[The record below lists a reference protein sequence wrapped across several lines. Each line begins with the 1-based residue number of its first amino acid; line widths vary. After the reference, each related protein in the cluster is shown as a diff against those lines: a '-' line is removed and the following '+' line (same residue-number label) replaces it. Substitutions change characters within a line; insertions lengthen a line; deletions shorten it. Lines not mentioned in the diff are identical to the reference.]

1 MKTVVSLQDLVD
13 FEIHPGALLEEFHA
27 LTRTSV
33 AALVSGPLVDVPC
46 PACAGTDSSAAFTKL
61 GLSYRL
67 CGTCAS
73 VFVSPRPKASALAEY
88 AQSSPAAAFWRDRIL
103 GETRAARLDKLI
115 RPRAEWVLDALTE
128 HRPGARAGIDL
139 SGQGPAFLKE
149 LASQSPALGSLT
161 SADPHAAPWSVS
173 GLDFVAA
180 FDVLDRA
187 SDVAA
192 LVAAVHDALGPGG
205 LFFVTAPSVSGF
217 DLQVLWERS
226 PTMTPPDKLNVLSV
240 EGFSQLFRAPDWSLI
255 ELSTPGMFDVENVR
269 RAMLAAPEADW
280 PRGVREIVL
289 QRDEGAR
296 LEFQEYLQRHRLA
309 SFARLVVRRR
319 L

>member
-61 GLSYRL
+61 GLNYRL

-115 RPRAEWVLDALTE
+115 RPRAEWVLDALAE
-128 HRPGARAGIDL
+128 HRPGARSGLDL
-139 SGQGPAFLKE
+139 SGQGPAFLNE
-149 LASQSPALGSLT
+149 LGAQSPALGSLT
-161 SADPHAAPWSVS
+161 SADPHAAAWPAA

-187 SDVAA
+187 SDVSA
-192 LVAAVHDALGPGG
+192 LVAAVRDALAPGG

-226 PTMTPPDKLNVLSV
+226 PTMTPPDKLNLLSI
-240 EGFSQLFRAPDWSLI
+240 EGFSRLFRAPDWSLI

-269 RAMLAAPEADW
+269 QAMLAAPEANW
-280 PRGVREIVL
+280 RRGVREIVL
-289 QRDEGAR
+289 QRDAAAR

-319 L
+319 P

>member
-61 GLSYRL
+61 GLNYRL

-115 RPRAEWVLDALTE
+115 RPRAEWVLDALAE
-128 HRPGARAGIDL
+128 HRPGARAGLDL

-149 LASQSPALGSLT
+149 LGAQSPALGSLT
-161 SADPHAAPWSVS
+161 SADPMRRRGRRRGSTSSPPSTCSIARPTCLRWSPPS
-173 GLDFVAA
+173 ATRS
-180 FDVLDRA
+180 DRA
-187 SDVAA
+187 GSFSLRPPASAASTSRSCGSD
-192 LVAAVHDALGPGG
+192 
-205 LFFVTAPSVSGF
+205 
-217 DLQVLWERS
+217 
-226 PTMTPPDKLNVLSV
+226 
-240 EGFSQLFRAPDWSLI
+240 
-255 ELSTPGMFDVENVR
+255 
-269 RAMLAAPEADW
+269 
-280 PRGVREIVL
+280 
-289 QRDEGAR
+289 
-296 LEFQEYLQRHRLA
+296 
-309 SFARLVVRRR
+309 RRR
-319 L
+319 